1 MNLFIFTHAPKQNSP
16 PGFYHYPPER
26 WELPV
31 PAEQDFLE
39 IIFPENGGGCGGG
52 IMELKKIPKL
62 TKVSF
67 LVYVFVVQ

>member
-1 MNLFIFTHAPKQNSP
+1 MQIHLWVKKLNLFIFTHAPKQNSP

-39 IIFPENGGGCGGG
+39 IIFPENGGG
-52 IMELKKIPKL
+52 
-62 TKVSF
+62 
-67 LVYVFVVQ
+67 VVGVLWS